1 MKLRC
6 LAIMIFALQIGSAA
20 AEDATLPKEPEGI
33 KPGDQWTYDQTD
45 EITGNLKF
53 TYTNTVASI
62 TDKEITLRV
71 TRRGDERVGL
81 MVFDPNWNLIDDGVW
96 KKRRRTGG
104 EGIEQPL
111 KAGKEWLISES
122 LQNLKTGE
130 FYAESGKAKV
140 VGPESFTTQA
150 GTFDTF
156 KIVAE
161 LRETSTADPAKS
173 FQSTITTWYAPS
185 INRWVKRITAVRGL
199 GRLRASLSEELVD
212 YAKAP

>member
-1 MKLRC
+1 MKLPC
-6 LAIMIFALQIGSAA
+6 LFLLAFAIQVGSAVA
-20 AEDATLPKEPEGI
+20 DDATPTKEPEGV

-53 TYTNTVASI
+53 TYTNAVASV
-62 TDKEITLRV
+62 TDREITLRV

-104 EGIEQPL
+104 EGIEPPL
-111 KAGKEWLISES
+111 KLDKEWRISES

-130 FYAESGKAKV
+130 FYAETGKAKV
-140 VGPESFTTQA
+140 VSQESFTTQA

-161 LRETSTADPAKS
+161 LRETATADPAKS

-185 INRWVKRITAVRGL
+185 INRWVKRITAVRSL

-212 YAKAP
+212 YAQAP